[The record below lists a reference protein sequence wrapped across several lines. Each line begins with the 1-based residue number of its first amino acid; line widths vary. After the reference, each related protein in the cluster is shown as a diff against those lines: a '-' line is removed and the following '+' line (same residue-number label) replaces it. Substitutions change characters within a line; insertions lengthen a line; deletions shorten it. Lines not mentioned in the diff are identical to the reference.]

1 MLGRQWT
8 KQVPA
13 ARSPLRMG
21 KSKGGSEP
29 TGPALCLDGMTFQ
42 KQANISINK
51 ISKLPVSANA

>member
-13 ARSPLRMG
+13 ARSPCERVKG
-21 KSKGGSEP
+21 KGGSEP
-29 TGPALCLDGMTFQ
+29 TGPALCLDEMTFQ

-51 ISKLPVSANA
+51 ISKPPVSANA